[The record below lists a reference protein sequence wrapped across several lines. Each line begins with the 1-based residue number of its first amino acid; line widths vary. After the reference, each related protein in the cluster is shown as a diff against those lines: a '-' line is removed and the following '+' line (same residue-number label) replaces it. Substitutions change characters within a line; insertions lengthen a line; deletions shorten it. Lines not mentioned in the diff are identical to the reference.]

1 MKMKME
7 LFLKYK
13 HLLLVFVFAA
23 VAGFSLLHSGLPP
36 THDGEYHVVRFWQ
49 FDKALRDGDLY
60 PRWAP
65 DLNFGLG
72 VPVFNYVYPLPNFAS
87 SFFHLFGVS
96 FIDSFKLSLFIAI
109 IFAGLFS
116 YNWLKIFFGKL
127 GAMVGSVFY
136 LFSPYLFV
144 DVYIRGSV
152 GEVWALSFFPAF
164 LWSITKLILND
175 NKKFLPL
182 SIIFLSL
189 IIFSHNILAF
199 LFFPFAITYS
209 FILILMSK
217 EKRNKIINLI
227 KVILISLGLSSIFWL
242 PAILETK
249 YTVGLQIYDF
259 RTNFPALYQLI
270 FPSWGSG
277 FFGGLQNEMSV
288 QIGIANL
295 VGVLL
300 SLFALYKLVKK
311 KDYRKTI
318 VTFFILSFF
327 IVLFLMQDISLILW
341 EKIPL
346 MNYFQFPW
354 RFLSLTILICSFLA
368 ASIFSVFKSKFLSL
382 FLIIFAVLLTYNYA
396 HPAYYL
402 ERDDSYYQTRPN
414 FIDGTN
420 SIGNVFNTI
429 WIKGDF
435 VREKDIVGS
444 LDKNIKIDERE
455 IKSTKYK
462 FNTSSD
468 VNFPLILN
476 TAYFPGWVAK
486 IDGKR
491 VNTSANKK
499 GLITFNVPKGNHK
512 VEVFFSDTP
521 IRTLSLAI
529 SLIAFVLVIKL
540 FFQNW
545 YIKYK

>member
-1 MKMKME
+1 MKME

>member
-1 MKMKME
+1 
-7 LFLKYK
+7 
-13 HLLLVFVFAA
+13 
-23 VAGFSLLHSGLPP
+23 
-36 THDGEYHVVRFWQ
+36 
-49 FDKALRDGDLY
+49 
-60 PRWAP
+60 
-65 DLNFGLG
+65 
-72 VPVFNYVYPLPNFAS
+72 
-87 SFFHLFGVS
+87 
-96 FIDSFKLSLFIAI
+96 
-109 IFAGLFS
+109 
-116 YNWLKIFFGKL
+116 
-127 GAMVGSVFY
+127 MVGAVFY

-152 GEVWALSFFPAF
+152 GEVWALAFFPGF
-164 LWSITKLILND
+164 LWAITELILND
-175 NKKFLPL
+175 NKKFLPV
-182 SIIFLSL
+182 SILFLSL
-189 IIFSHNILAF
+189 VIFSHNILAL

-209 FILILMSK
+209 FILILISK
-217 EKRNKIINLI
+217 EKRNKIINLV
-227 KVILISLGLSSIFWL
+227 KVVLISLGLSSIFWL

-249 YTVGLQIYDF
+249 YTMGLQIYDF
-259 RTNFPALYQLI
+259 RTNFPDLYQLI

-277 FFGGLQNEMSV
+277 FFGGGIQNEMSV

-295 VGVLL
+295 MGVLL
-300 SLFALYKLVKK
+300 SFFVLYKLVKK
-311 KDYRKTI
+311 KDFRKTI

-368 ASIFSVFKSKFLSL
+368 ASIFSVFKSKFFSL
-382 FLIIFAVLLTYNYA
+382 FLVIFAVLLTYNYA

-402 ERDDSYYQTRPN
+402 EREDSYYQTRSN

-435 VREKDIVGS
+435 IREKDIVDS
-444 LDKNIKIDERE
+444 LDKNIKIDKRE

-499 GLITFNVPKGNHK
+499 GLITFNVPKGDHK
-512 VEVFFSDTP
+512 VEVSFSDTS

-545 YIKYK
+545 YIRYK